1 MAQMNGNG
9 YVWTPPE
16 ATVSGVY
23 GHGWEITKR
32 YFLELFILTIIVS
45 AAWIPIGMA
54 SEPHGMH
61 SAGRAFLKLFAFAYW
76 LMIFTPIDFGVLYG
90 FVKGARGQSPDVNDI
105 FKVTENYVHV
115 VLTRLVVS
123 VIVGIGL
130 VALLIPGIYFACR
143 LVLAPYLV
151 VEEKLEVSAALRK
164 SWDLTYG
171 RAGTV
176 FLMGLTAIPIAIL
189 GLLFC
194 GVGILFSMV
203 WLSAAFASF
212 YVALVPNE
220 DVNKPAEQAE
230 TDLPPVPEQKAEPEV
245 VEPEVVEKAEAPA
258 EKPKPKRKP
267 RAKKPKPSESE
278 SE

>member
-1 MAQMNGNG
+1 MTQNNGNG
-9 YVWTPPE
+9 MVWTPPE
-16 ATVSGVY
+16 ATVSGAY
-23 GHGWEITKR
+23 GHGWETAKR

-54 SEPHGMH
+54 SEPDGVY

-76 LMIFTPIDFGVLYG
+76 LALFTPVDFGVLYG

-105 FKVTENYVHV
+105 FKVTDNYIHV
-115 VLTRLVVS
+115 VLTRLVMT
-123 VIVGIGL
+123 VIVGIGM

-143 LVLAPYLV
+143 LALAPYLV

-176 FLMGLTAIPIAIL
+176 FLIGLTAIPIAIL
-189 GLLFC
+189 GLLMC
-194 GVGILFSMV
+194 GVGILFSLV
-203 WLSAAFASF
+203 WLKATFASF
-212 YVALVPNE
+212 YVALVPNDE
-220 DVNKPAEQAE
+220 AGMTEPNTA
-230 TDLPPVPEQKAEPEV
+230 DLPPVPEEPVPVEDMPV
-245 VEPEVVEKAEAPA
+245 VETEKVE

-267 RAKKPKPSESE
+267 RAKKPKPEESN
-278 SE
+278 